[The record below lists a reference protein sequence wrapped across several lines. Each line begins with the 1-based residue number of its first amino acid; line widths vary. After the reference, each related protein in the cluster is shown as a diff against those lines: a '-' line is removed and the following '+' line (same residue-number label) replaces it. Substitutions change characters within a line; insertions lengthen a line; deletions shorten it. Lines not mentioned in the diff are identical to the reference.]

1 MAQSCKAYKKWIEER
16 VEQRVDEW
24 VEEKQ
29 QKCKKRHWYD
39 PRSWICWLVTALVL
53 VTRWVL
59 VWVGKWIT
67 YVVCE
72 VVTFAA
78 NFAATFIGLI
88 FSIPILG
95 RFLSWVWSL
104 LLELLWRIVSAIVD
118 GFLGALGIDVTKK
131 LRLCIVILSDARRLP
146 TATPESLQ
154 PEIDNATRIYR
165 DAANVKLIVGDIH
178 TIEQPAPAS
187 ALDPPCGTSLGLAD
201 LWLTGTYY
209 KNNSNVQCF
218 DSALL
223 RLIGF
228 RSPVVV
234 FVVHKVHGKKG
245 CSLGPLTDCGLDP
258 LPWTL
263 PVRWIRWQPWDRER
277 AVPSECGDSS
287 RMSSKPARCAW
298 SWTRASGSARSPAIS
313 T

>member
-187 ALDPPCGTSLGLAD
+187 ALDPLRDIARARRSVAD
-201 LWLTGTYY
+201 GH
-209 KNNSNVQCF
+209 
-218 DSALL
+218 LL
-223 RLIGF
+223 
-228 RSPVVV
+228 
-234 FVVHKVHGKKG
+234 
-245 CSLGPLTDCGLDP
+245 
-258 LPWTL
+258 
-263 PVRWIRWQPWDRER
+263 
-277 AVPSECGDSS
+277 
-287 RMSSKPARCAW
+287 
-298 SWTRASGSARSPAIS
+298 
-313 T
+313 